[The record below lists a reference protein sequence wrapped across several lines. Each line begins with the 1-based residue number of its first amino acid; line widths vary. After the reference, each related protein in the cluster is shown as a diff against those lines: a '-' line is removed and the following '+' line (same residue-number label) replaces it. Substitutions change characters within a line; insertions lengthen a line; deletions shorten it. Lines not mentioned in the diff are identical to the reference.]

1 MRIQRH
7 QPAQKHHRSGVSAM
21 EFIVVLPVLVALLA
35 GTSDYARF
43 SSTSMAISTAARS
56 AAGYGCLN
64 QFDDYTLNLFMESC
78 RSRVEAELEALPGFQ
93 ADQIQMTVEYVGAPP
108 EDRIDVSVT
117 YPFKTIINWGIVN
130 RTTQVTRRCSLPM
143 IR

>member
-1 MRIQRH
+1 MRIRRSQSPQSH
-7 QPAQKHHRSGVSAM
+7 QRSGVSAT
-21 EFIVVLPVLVALLA
+21 EFIVVLPLLVTLLA

-64 QFDDYTLNLFMESC
+64 HFDDYTLNRFMESC
-78 RSRVEAELEALPGFQ
+78 RSRVEAELESLPGYQ
-93 ADQIQMTVEYVGAPP
+93 ADQIQLTVEYVGAPP

-117 YPFKTIINWGIVN
+117 YPFTTIINWGIMN
-130 RTTQVTRRCSLPM
+130 RTTQVTRRCCLPM